1 MSNVMLVVPEP
12 MNLRGLES
20 FSALLAALREKNYG
34 ALIRYC
40 RIRDAAPK
48 LGVMVC
54 SPKGQGLFCQ
64 IPYKEDI
71 RDYSFSVVDPLL
83 YNDKAPLIPEKHL
96 RPDGTR
102 KKLKLDNRQV
112 SSTEAKAALAN
123 FVDSMSLAG
132 IISTEDESKDAYQ
145 PKEVFN
151 PLAQRLGT
159 WLQHRVLHPGDKQF
173 PETDA
178 AVMQG
183 ITPLPG
189 LLEKAEKSIQAVK
202 SAFEIKKGALDFVKF
217 VLVLIFQ
224 TVPVKTKG
232 PARNNAAK
240 TTAILQAS
248 DDEGGLTE

>member
-40 RIRDAAPK
+40 RIRDATPK

-64 IPYKEDI
+64 IPYKEDL
-71 RDYSFSVVDPLL
+71 RDYSFSAIDPLL
-83 YNDKAPLIPEKHL
+83 YNDEALVVPEKHL

-123 FVDSMSLAG
+123 FVDSMSLSG
-132 IISTEDESKDAYQ
+132 IISTDDDTKDAYQ

-159 WLQHRVLHPGDKQF
+159 WVQHRVLHPDDKQF
-173 PETDA
+173 PETDPV
-178 AVMQG
+178 VMQG
-183 ITPLPG
+183 ITPLPW
-189 LLEKAEKSIQAVK
+189 LLENAEKSIQAVK
-202 SAFEIKKGALDFVKF
+202 SAFAIKKGMPTIALSFS
-217 VLVLIFQ
+217 LLISQ
-224 TVPVKTKG
+224 IVPVKAKG
-232 PARNNAAK
+232 PGRNNAGK
-240 TTAILQAS
+240 TATVLQAS
-248 DDEGGLTE
+248 DDEELIE